1 CFIHGTEYNVSAKTI
16 YLQGAENFDTDEYDA
31 HVVLHEW
38 SHYFQQEFSRTDT
51 LAGQH
56 IPGDI
61 VDPRL
66 AFDEGFATALSSILL
81 NNPLW
86 VNTDGAHQQ
95 CWMGCFSQNL
105 GNDNISNPGFFNE
118 ESVQVLLWDLLNK
131 AGLNLN

>member
-1 CFIHGTEYNVSAKTI
+1 FLDSAYQAEKAVQNVDSNVVFPLLNIAWSTRNMTAAGGTPVNVANGFIHGTEYNISAKTI

-81 NNPLW
+81 NNPR
-86 VNTDGAHQQ
+86 
-95 CWMGCFSQNL
+95 
-105 GNDNISNPGFFNE
+105 
-118 ESVQVLLWDLLNK
+118 
-131 AGLNLN
+131 